1 MAMDSNRRICDNMDT
16 DVNGNLLIILR
27 NIELK
32 CSSSLRSA
40 IENAKARSHVSRE
53 ISDVFPRVFR
63 RSKSVAF
70 SSHRRTAAAIASAR
84 AEMAVLSNAGM
95 SADDAAI
102 VESKLVF
109 GFLRLPGDIE
119 SPPPLS
125 SPDAFFF
132 FDEEDKDRASSS
144 CDFKSL
150 MTSSTVSR
158 SKSGLAL
165 KSISHNLENT
175 VIKTPGVVAIPSIAR
190 VHTFGNGPASS
201 WPTPYNDSPACASKA
216 DLDCCPPVPRSPMSR
231 FVSSPLAAAKEY
243 KSFSDNSRMFS
254 KSVFTASTSI

>member
-1 MAMDSNRRICDNMDT
+1 M
-16 DVNGNLLIILR
+16 
-27 NIELK
+27 
-32 CSSSLRSA
+32 
-40 IENAKARSHVSRE
+40 
-53 ISDVFPRVFR
+53 SDVTIFKFWF
-63 RSKSVAF
+63 K
-70 SSHRRTAAAIASAR
+70 HW
-84 AEMAVLSNAGM
+84 AEIDFGDDTVDELSWEEMVEEYGEDNIKLAVNKEWISLYCGGGGEVT
-95 SADDAAI
+95 D
-102 VESKLVF
+102 
-109 GFLRLPGDIE
+109 LP
-119 SPPPLS
+119 
-125 SPDAFFF
+125 PD